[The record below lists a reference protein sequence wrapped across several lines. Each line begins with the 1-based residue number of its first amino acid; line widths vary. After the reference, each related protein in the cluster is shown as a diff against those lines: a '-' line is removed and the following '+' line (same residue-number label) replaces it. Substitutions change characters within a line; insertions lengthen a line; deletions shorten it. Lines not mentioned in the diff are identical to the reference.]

1 MKRWIALLILAL
13 LLTGCASQE
22 PNASTSPGT
31 TAATQPSQNIDTVP
45 DAPSVWYAELGR
57 TYTAVAPMGDGILL
71 FGNGIL
77 TRNDRADLMLEG
89 NIPSPSSG
97 MLQIVQNSIVYYDA
111 EDNAIVTVDD
121 TLTEQ
126 NRIQLDEAV
135 SGSPYL
141 SANGKTLYYC
151 TDSGIRVWDADTGI
165 SRNLK
170 IHEGNWLGITG
181 APFDGR
187 WLRCQLQ
194 QPDGT
199 IRTLLISAQNGETV
213 AEGDHLDQL
222 ITGGDYYCCP
232 TDFEWVF
239 GIPEQRPHN
248 LLLNQA
254 IPLPQIGS
262 ALTLTATENGLTLD
276 LYDLATGLHTASEC
290 IPQIVGITCIT
301 PHEGKLIFLSGNR
314 LYTWD
319 YTASAKLHPVEDSKI
334 YIAPRYTVDDPDL
347 DGLAA
352 CQTRA
357 EELEQLY
364 GIDILLWQDIA
375 AVTPEGYQFSIE
387 HRTLVYSRALDTLEA
402 VLAQFPAEFMRKAT
416 SWTED
421 GTLHIVLAKSIT
433 VPENVC
439 AAVNGTQYLLGK
451 NAYMVLELG
460 TDLERSFYHTLGH
473 IVDAFVLTNSAK
485 FYEWHN
491 VNPSGFAYDNNY
503 TSHQGRESK
512 YLEGSNRYFVNSF
525 AMSYPVEDRA
535 TLLEYA
541 MLAGNDAIFE
551 SKYMQAK
558 LKRINQGLRDAF
570 SLTGESYPWEQ
581 YLK

>member
-1 MKRWIALLILAL
+1 MRRWIALLILAL
-13 LLTGCASQE
+13 LLTGCASQD
-22 PNASTSPGT
+22 PHASTTINT
-31 TAATQPSQNIDTVP
+31 TPTQPTIESVP
-45 DAPSVWYAELGR
+45 EQEVHSIWYEELDQA
-57 TYTAVAPMGDGILL
+57 YTAIVPMGNAFLL
-71 FGNGIL
+71 FGEGSL
-77 TRNDRADLMLEG
+77 TRSDRADLTLVG
-89 NIPSPSSG
+89 NIPAPNSG
-97 MLQIVQNSIVYYDA
+97 LLQIVQNSIVYYDV
-111 EDNAIVTVDD
+111 EDHAIVTLDD
-121 TLTEQ
+121 MLTEQ
-126 NRIQLDEAV
+126 SRIQLNEAIN
-135 SGSPYL
+135 GLPYL
-141 SANGKTLYYC
+141 ASDGKTLYYC
-151 TDSGIRVWDADTGI
+151 TNSGIRIWDTDTDI

-181 APFDGR
+181 VLFDGR
-187 WLRCQLQ
+187 CLRCQLQ

-199 IRTLLISAQNGETV
+199 IRTLLISIENGETV
-213 AEGDHLDQL
+213 AEGDQLAYL

-232 TDFEWVF
+232 TDSEWIF
-239 GIPEQRPHN
+239 GIPEQRPNN
-248 LLLNQA
+248 LLVKNA
-254 IPLPQIGS
+254 VALPQIGS
-262 ALTLTATENGLTLD
+262 ALTMTATENGLTLD

-364 GIDILLWQDIA
+364 GIDILLWQDIT
-375 AVTPEGYQFSIE
+375 AVAPEGYQFTIE
-387 HRTLVYSRALDTLEA
+387 HRTQIYQQALDTLEA
-402 VLAQFPAEFMRKAT
+402 ALGKFPVDFMSKVAG
-416 SWTED
+416 WTD
-421 GTLHIVLAKSIT
+421 DDTLHIVLAKNISA
-433 VPENVC
+433 PENVC
-439 AAVNGTQYLLGK
+439 NIVDGTQYLLGK
-451 NAYMVLELG
+451 NTYIVLELEG
-460 TDLERSFYHTLGH
+460 DLERSFYHALAH
-473 IVDAFVLTNSAK
+473 VVDAFVLTNSAK

-491 VNPSGFAYDNNY
+491 VNPSGFSYDNNY
-503 TSHQGRESK
+503 TLHIGRESK

-541 MLAGNDAIFE
+541 MLAGNEAIFE
-551 SKYMQAK
+551 SKHMQAK

-570 SLTGESYPWEQ
+570 SLTAESYPWEQ